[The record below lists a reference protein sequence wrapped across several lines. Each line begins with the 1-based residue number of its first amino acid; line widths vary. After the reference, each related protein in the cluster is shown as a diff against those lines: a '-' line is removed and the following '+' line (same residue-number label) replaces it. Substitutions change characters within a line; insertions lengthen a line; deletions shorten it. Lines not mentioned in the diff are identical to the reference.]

1 MTIYTP
7 GGMPISFPMNYAFTL
22 LARLYPKYRPHKVLK
37 IAQGMDK
44 APEAVAYSLAF
55 ILFALRL
62 SPAILFISVLV
73 VPGILRWMHIR
84 SKYIDLVVNLGVI
97 FSTIGKFGIIS
108 IGLTVFGY
116 YSLGWQGLA
125 AFFGAR
131 LLGGVINT
139 ILEAQE
145 KNRIRALAGVRYNEF
160 DRCFID
166 AYRFCANKIGVTI
179 EPSVSEQEIE
189 SDQWQV
195 VYTDY
200 SQQNP
205 VLFEMK
211 EFS

>member
-44 APEAVAYSLAF
+44 ASEAVAYSLAF

-73 VPGILRWMHIR
+73 VPGILHWMHIR

-189 SDQWQV
+189 SDQWQI